1 VRIALG
7 PAAPL
12 PAHRSQS
19 GWVVCNVAAL
29 TAPHGSD
36 LWPDRSAHAV
46 LMMSLQCRGQAEYNM
61 HLFVVGPLML

>member
-1 VRIALG
+1 MASG
-7 PAAPL
+7 PARLL

-19 GWVVCNVAAL
+19 GWVVCRFVAAL

-46 LMMSLQCRGQAEYNM
+46 LMMSLQCTSQAEYTM
-61 HLFVVGPLML
+61 HLFVVGPLTL